1 MTQTLDLT
9 GKVAL
14 VTGASRGIGQATAL
28 RLAEAGASVAV
39 IARTKD
45 ALAETV
51 ARIEETGGKALPL
64 ACDVG
69 RMADVTRAFEAAR
82 AAFGSLDILVN
93 NAGTVEPIARIEDG
107 DPADWA
113 GAIQT
118 NVLGTYHG
126 VRAALP
132 VMAARGSGTI
142 VTISSGAAN
151 SALEGWS
158 AYCVS
163 KAATKKLTEVA
174 HKEAHAQGVRVVGLS
189 PGTVATDM
197 MARIKDSGVNPV
209 SQLDWSTHIP
219 PEWAAEAV
227 LYLCGPG
234 GDAHLGTDFSIKTD
248 EGRRAVGLPTEDERE
263 DGTRPVRMMVR
274 SATRTGR

>member
-1 MTQTLDLT
+1 M
-9 GKVAL
+9 
-14 VTGASRGIGQATAL
+14 GASPPRK
-28 RLAEAGASVAV
+28 GASVAV

-69 RMADVTRAFEAAR
+69 RMADVTRALEAAR

-163 KAATKKLTEVA
+163 KAATKKLTECT
-174 HKEAHAQGVRVVGLS
+174 HKEAHAQGVRAVGLS

>member
-1 MTQTLDLT
+1 MTQAIDLT
-9 GKVAL
+9 GRVAL
-14 VTGASRGIGQATAL
+14 VTGASRGIGRATAE
-28 RLAEAGASVAV
+28 RLARAGDRVVVA
-39 IARTKD
+39 ARTEA

-51 ARIEETGGKALPL
+51 AAIEAAGGTALAV

-69 RMADVTRAFEAAR
+69 RMADVTRAVETAR
-82 AAFGSLDILVN
+82 EAFGALDILVN
-93 NAGTVEPIARIEDG
+93 NAGTIEPIARIEDG
-107 DPADWA
+107 APADWA

-132 VMAARGSGTI
+132 IMTAQGCGTI

-158 AYCVS
+158 AYCVA
-163 KAATKKLTEVA
+163 KAATKKLTECT
-174 HKEAHAQGVRVVGLS
+174 HKEAHGQGVRAVGLS

-197 MARIKDSGVNPV
+197 MGRIRDSGVGPV
-209 SQLDWSTHIP
+209 SQLDWSVHIP

-248 EGRRAVGLPTEDERE
+248 EGRRAVGLPTEDERK
-263 DGTRPVRMMVR
+263 G
-274 SATRTGR
+274 